1 MASGGQLGDTIPS
14 KRGEIRGK
22 NEVHRRAKAPCLQGE
37 SGCAHAVTVCLPCRR
52 SWVRVPSAACEGPCT
67 SALRGSHHLAAAFEQ
82 LDVVVS
88 QAQAQLGV
96 DRLARRRG
104 SAHAARVEALHDQGL
119 AGLGSAGERVGE
131 QLVLAAG
138 TPRGK
143 RRPSH
148 HSNVTVR
155 AATAR
160 TAGWVASVAP
170 DGGANHLKPPQI
182 IGESAPAGVD
192 RLGVLGTDET
202 SVRA

>member
-1 MASGGQLGDTIPS
+1 VSDRCPNPRLGAL
-14 KRGEIRGK
+14 IRG
-22 NEVHRRAKAPCLQGE
+22 HRNIGGVPYFTCFAGLLVRTEHQRL
-37 SGCAHAVTVCLPCRR
+37 CLPCRR

-67 SALRGSHHLAAAFEQ
+67 SALRGSHHLAATFQQ
-82 LDVVVS
+82 LDAVVS

-192 RLGVLGTDET
+192 RLGVPGH
-202 SVRA
+202 